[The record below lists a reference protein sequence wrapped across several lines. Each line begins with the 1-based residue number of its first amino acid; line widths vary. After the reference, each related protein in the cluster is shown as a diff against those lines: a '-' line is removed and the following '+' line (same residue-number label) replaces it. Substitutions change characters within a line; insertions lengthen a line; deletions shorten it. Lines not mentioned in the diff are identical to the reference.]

1 MKAYEK
7 LLSENKRWAEAQ
19 ALVDPT
25 FFSQMAE
32 GQSPDYLWIGC
43 ADSRA
48 PADKITN
55 TQPGEIFVHRN
66 VANLVLHNDFNM
78 LSVLQYA
85 VEVLKVKHIMV
96 VGHYGC
102 GGVKASMTND
112 DLGLINKW
120 IRNIKDVYEKHH
132 DELEAIEDMSVRTN
146 KLCELNVV
154 EQSRNLVKTTI
165 VQKAWAN
172 GHNVHIHGWILE
184 LNTGHIKQIYEV
196 EPGDLSVVEEIYRYN
211 IQPSTGL
218 DGSMK

>member
-1 MKAYEK
+1 MMETYKK
-7 LLSENKRWAEAQ
+7 LLQDNKRWAEAQ
-19 ALVDPT
+19 ALVDPM
-25 FFSQMAE
+25 FFQQMAE
-32 GQSPDYLWIGC
+32 GQHPEFLWIGC

-55 TQPGEIFVHRN
+55 TQPGQIFVHRN

-120 IRNIKDVYEKHH
+120 VRNIKDVYEKHH
-132 DELEAIEDMSVRTN
+132 DELEAIKDEKDRTDR
-146 KLCELNVV
+146 LCELNVI
-154 EQSRNLVKTTI
+154 EQTRNLVKTTI
-165 VQKAWAN
+165 VQKAWVN
-172 GHNVHIHGWILE
+172 GHNVQIHGWILE
-184 LNTGHIKQIYEV
+184 LETGLIKQIYEV
-196 EPGDLSVVEEIYRYN
+196 EPGDLSVVEKIYRYN
-211 IQPSTGL
+211 IKADSSGK
-218 DGSMK
+218 MK

>member
-1 MKAYEK
+1 MESYKK
-7 LLSENKRWAEAQ
+7 LLAENKRWAEAQ
-19 ALVDPT
+19 ALVDPM
-25 FFSQMAE
+25 FFTQMAA
-32 GQSPDYLWIGC
+32 GQSPEFLWIGC

-55 TQPGEIFVHRN
+55 TQPGQIFVHRN

-102 GGVKASMTND
+102 GGVKASMSND

-120 IRNIKDVYEKHH
+120 VRNIKDVYQKHN
-132 DELEAIEDMSVRTN
+132 DELEAIEDETAKTN
-146 KLCELNVV
+146 RLCELNVV
-154 EQSRNLVKTTI
+154 EQTRNLVKTTI

-172 GHNVHIHGWILE
+172 GHKVHIHGWILQ
-184 LNTGHIKQIYEV
+184 LDSGLIKQIFEV
-196 EPGDLSVVEEIYRYN
+196 APGDLSVVEPIYRYN
-211 IQPSTGL
+211 ITPTEKES
-218 DGSMK
+218 